1 MGKFGKDK
9 VRRGETIFLGGKY
22 FCSLEEGCNICQ
34 FINYNSKIL
43 LRGSSACS
51 RIEISFRGLNNGEL
65 SGRN

>member
-1 MGKFGKDK
+1 MGKFGKEE
-9 VRRGETIFLGGKY
+9 VRQLFWVGSIFVPWE
-22 FCSLEEGCNICQ
+22 SCNICQ

-51 RIEISFRGLNNGEL
+51 RIEISFRELNNGEL